1 MLTGC
6 LEAGTAISAYDQQ
19 KHTVKL
25 GDSINVALPALE
37 SMQSSLQSD
46 WKKVADQYLENGV
59 PFYIHYQRTGWVEDG
74 VNTDDEFT
82 PYVFA
87 DGTLVA
93 IGWTV
98 LGGAKSSGDANA
110 AAALNQQRSQALMD
124 LSKSLQQPQT
134 TYRPPNSNTNMRCVS
149 QKTAFGQTI
158 INCN

>member
-1 MLTGC
+1 ML
-6 LEAGTAISAYDQQ
+6 INYD
-19 KHTVKL
+19 L
-25 GDSINVALPALE
+25 
-37 SMQSSLQSD
+37 
-46 WKKVADQYLENGV
+46 
-59 PFYIHYQRTGWVEDG
+59 
-74 VNTDDEFT
+74 FT
-82 PYVFA
+82 TYVFA

-98 LGGAKSSGDANA
+98 LGGAKSSGNASA

-124 LSKSLQQPQT
+124 LSKSLSQPQT